1 MRQGIIGATLVL
13 FVAVLLLVP
22 ASSFAQANPCA
33 PMEKKTGATEKKTDK
48 SKKDDKAAKSKAGA
62 ANPCAANP
70 CAVKK

>member
-1 MRQGIIGATLVL
+1 MNKAAMGTTLAL
-13 FVAVLLLVP
+13 LAAGLLLVP
-22 ASSFAQANPCA
+22 ASTFAQANPCA
-33 PMEKKTGATEKKTDK
+33 PMEKKAGATEKKTDK